1 MLNAP
6 ELTKLDANQRAPI
19 RVATVR
25 ESGHVRIGIPMQT
38 INEPR
43 PARQQYEGTRMRR
56 NSTTRAANLGCIAA
70 TFLFATPLAAETA
83 NWPQWRGPTRD
94 CYVSKGAPAWPD
106 NLKSIER
113 QWRVELGP
121 SYSGPIVWGDRIFV
135 TETVDEKYEVVRALD
150 HKSGRELW
158 KTQWEGALSVPFF
171 AKANGDWIRS
181 TPACDGASLYV
192 GGIRDLLVCLNV
204 ADGSIRWRSDLAEE
218 YGTGP
223 PAFGFVC
230 SPLIDGD
237 ALYVQGASSVLKLDK
252 KTGGVLWR
260 ALADDG
266 GMMGGAFSS
275 PVIATIHNRRQL
287 VTQTRSTLAGLDL
300 SSGDVIWSIDVPA
313 FRGMNIL
320 TPTVVGDRV
329 FTSTYKNQ
337 TFMYA
342 VDKSTDAYKVRE
354 AWTLPAQG
362 YMSSPVV
369 IDGFAYLHLGNGR
382 LSCIDLAS
390 GKQRWRSKSFG
401 KYWSMAVNGDRI
413 LALDQRG
420 GLVLIQANPGEMK
433 QLAAKRIADAETW
446 AHIAV
451 VGEEIYIRELNAI
464 AAYKWNP
471 VGN

>member
-1 MLNAP
+1 MYCL
-6 ELTKLDANQRAPI
+6 
-19 RVATVR
+19 ATLLV
-25 ESGHVRIGIPMQT
+25 
-38 INEPR
+38 
-43 PARQQYEGTRMRR
+43 
-56 NSTTRAANLGCIAA
+56 
-70 TFLFATPLAAETA
+70 LASPSLAEEA

-94 CYVSKGAPAWPD
+94 CYVTRDAPAWPD
-106 NLKSIER
+106 NLNSIESR
-113 QWRVELGP
+113 WRVKLGP
-121 SYSGPIVWGDRIFV
+121 SYSGPIVWGERIFV

-150 HKSGRELW
+150 RRTGRELW

-192 GGIRDLLVCLNV
+192 GGIRDVLVCINV
-204 ADGSIRWRSDLAEE
+204 ADGKIRWRSDFAEE

-237 ALYVQGASSVLKLDK
+237 DLYVQVASSVMKLDK
-252 KTGGVLWR
+252 NTGGVVWR

-275 PVIATIHNRRQL
+275 PVIATIHNKRQL
-287 VTQTRSTLAGLDL
+287 VAQTRTTLAGLDL
-300 SSGDVIWSIDVPA
+300 DSGSVIWSILVPA

-337 TFMYA
+337 TFMYVVEKTESGFA
-342 VDKSTDAYKVRE
+342 VSE
-354 AWTLPAQG
+354 SWTLPAQG

-369 IDGFAYLHLGNGR
+369 VDGFAYLHLGNGR

-390 GKQRWRSKSFG
+390 GVQKWRSKGFG
-401 KYWSMAVNGDRI
+401 KYWSMAVNGDKI

-420 GLVLIQANPGEMK
+420 GLILFAANPNEMTI
-433 QLAAKRIADAETW
+433 LAKKRIADAETW

-451 VGEEIYIRELNAI
+451 VDNSIYIRELNAI
-464 AAYKWNP
+464 AAYQWNAKAE
-471 VGN
+471 